1 MNLILTNDSV
11 LRLET
16 SGTLLRGSQNRKYPP
31 HHKKD
36 QNLGE
41 AKLKHCYVQFCSSDN
56 RNTKTP

>member
-56 RNTKTP
+56 RNTTTP